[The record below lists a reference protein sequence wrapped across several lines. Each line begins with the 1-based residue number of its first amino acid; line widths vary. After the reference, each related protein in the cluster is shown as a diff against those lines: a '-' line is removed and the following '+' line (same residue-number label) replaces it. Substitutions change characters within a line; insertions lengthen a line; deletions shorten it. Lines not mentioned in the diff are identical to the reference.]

1 MGDVHYI
8 YRHGRKIE
16 VKTLYTGAVPTK
28 KRRPDRFVQVPE
40 LWLEKQLPAL
50 TSSSRWLAI
59 VLLWHS
65 FQHRGHAFICP
76 NLERYG
82 IDRNVKS
89 RGLLELKRAGLI
101 TVQRALGKS
110 PKVKITG

>member
-1 MGDVHYI
+1 MGEVRYI
-8 YRHGRKIE
+8 HRHGRKIE
-16 VKTLYTGAVPTK
+16 VKTLDIGPPPK

-50 TSSSRWLAI
+50 TGATRWLAI

-65 FQHRGHAFICP
+65 FRHHGHAFTCP

-82 IDRNVKS
+82 IGRAVKS

-110 PKVKITG
+110 PKIKIAE